1 MILRALISLVGVWLF
16 FRFLDGAFGLRPR
29 GGDGRSSSPPG
40 GPHARN
46 PGKRQRP
53 QSQRIE
59 ALKVLSLP
67 PGANDEQVRAAY
79 RDLARKFH
87 PDRVEHLGPE
97 LVELT
102 GEKFKQ
108 VQQAYEQ
115 LIGTRRR

>member
-1 MILRALISLVGVWLF
+1 MLLRALISLVGVWLF
-16 FRFLDGAFGLRPR
+16 FRFLDGAFGIGPRRGDNRPP
-29 GGDGRSSSPPG
+29 SPPG
-40 GPHARN
+40 GPRS
-46 PGKRQRP
+46 GGRRTRGRQ
-53 QSQRIE
+53 QSPRVE
-59 ALKVLSLP
+59 ALKVLALP
-67 PGANDEQVRAAY
+67 PSANDEQVRAAY

-115 LIGTRRR
+115 LVGTKRR